1 MKSAKKKIVNRKKT
15 RKINPNYLPKSLSTK
30 DRKMQLNSILEMRER
45 PKVASFK
52 SKRSPYIVRF
62 EKKYG
67 FKISDFNK
75 IHKNIMKKQ
84 GINKII
90 NKGRG
95 AYYSSGSR
103 PNQTADSWARARLA
117 SVILFGNAFRVD
129 KDIALKY
136 GRKHWLS
143 TRPSKYMS

>member
-1 MKSAKKKIVNRKKT
+1 MKSVKKKIGDREKT
-15 RKINPNYLPKSLSTK
+15 WKINPHYIPNSLSQK
-30 DRKMQLNSILEMRER
+30 DRKKQLNSILEMRDR

-67 FKISDFNK
+67 FKISDYNK

-84 GINKII
+84 GIDKII

-103 PNQTADSWARARLA
+103 PNQTAESWARARLA

-129 KDIALKY
+129 KNIVC
-136 GRKHWLS
+136 WVS
-143 TRPSKYMS
+143 N